1 MMFKFA
7 IFCVNGFKGAGYY
20 NTHAEALEA
29 ARLRTSCMGIPWYVS
44 AVKVG

>member
-1 MMFKFA
+1 MFKFA

-20 NTHAEALEA
+20 NTQAEALRA
-29 ARLRTSCMGIPWYVS
+29 ARLRTNLTGISWYVS